1 MPVCPTV
8 SRIPSG
14 RRFTCLP
21 LPSCAGTGLRS
32 LVADFLP
39 RARLDALELLREEE
53 LTAERDAGAGGCL
66 DVWDVQSYVL

>member
-1 MPVCPTV
+1 MPYGVPHTLWPTFYMSAFALVC
-8 SRIPSG
+8 RK
-14 RRFTCLP
+14 
-21 LPSCAGTGLRS
+21 GLRS

-66 DVWDVQSYVL
+66 YVWDVQSYVL